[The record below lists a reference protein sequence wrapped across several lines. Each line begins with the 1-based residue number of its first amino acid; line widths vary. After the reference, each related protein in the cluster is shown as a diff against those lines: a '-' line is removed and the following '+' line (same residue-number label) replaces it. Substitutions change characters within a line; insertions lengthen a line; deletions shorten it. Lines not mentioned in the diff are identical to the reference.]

1 MSESIYNQVIVDEEK
16 GDLRTLT
23 PEGFIVIGKTTEYVE
38 ALKSKCNNLKK
49 ERDDYKNILIENGL
63 LEKEYSNEE
72 LIIMVKEL
80 KSELEKLKKSNK
92 KNKRGKLKKNV

>member
-1 MSESIYNQVIVDEEK
+1 MNESIYNQIIVDEEK
-16 GDLRTLT
+16 GDIRTLT
-23 PEGFIVIGKTTEYVE
+23 HEGFVIIGKTSEYVE

-72 LIIMVKEL
+72 LLVMVKEL
-80 KSELEKLKKSNK
+80 KLELEKLKKSNK

>member
-1 MSESIYNQVIVDEEK
+1 MNESIYNQIIVDEEK
-16 GDLRTLT
+16 GDIRTLT
-23 PEGFIVIGKTTEYVE
+23 TEGFVIIGKTSEYVE

-72 LIIMVKEL
+72 LLVMVKEL
-80 KSELEKLKKSNK
+80 KLELEKLKKSNK

>member
-1 MSESIYNQVIVDEEK
+1 MNESIYNQIIVDEEK
-16 GDLRTLT
+16 GDIRTLT
-23 PEGFIVIGKTTEYVE
+23 PEGFVTIGKTSEYVE

-72 LIIMVKEL
+72 LLVMVKEL
-80 KSELEKLKKSNK
+80 KLELEKLKKSNK